1 MIDYYYKNKKNLFF
15 CFFVSVIVVSYGFVF
30 WDYDSND
37 SVNKITESAGKVR
50 VGDSA
55 LTNLEYAAMIKQ
67 DGWPVEK
74 LNTAADANYLSD
86 TEKNV
91 VLAHNLIRHDP
102 VKYADLYVAE
112 YKKFYSGKELRHPGV
127 EYVILTN
134 EGVLPAK
141 ELYSELQSTEPLPL
155 FYVSEK
161 LSAAAKNHAVHQ
173 SRTGEIGHGG
183 QGGLQARIER
193 EGEWKYTIGENITYG
208 RWSGHSAVLGLMVDD
223 GVPGRGH
230 RINILNEDFR
240 VLGVASESHPVYQGD
255 VYVIKY
261 AGDFEDVE
269 ID

>member
-1 MIDYYYKNKKNLFF
+1 MYYYKNRNILFF
-15 CFFVSVIVVSYGFVF
+15 CLFILVIVLSYGFVLGV
-30 WDYDSND
+30 YGSNN
-37 SVNKITESAGKVR
+37 SVNQINEPARDVR
-50 VGDSA
+50 AGDSG
-55 LTNLEYAAMIKQ
+55 LTNQEYAERLKQ
-67 DGWPVEK
+67 DGWPAEK
-74 LNTAADANYLSD
+74 LNTAAGANYLSD

-91 VLAHNLIRHDP
+91 VLVHNLIRHDP

-112 YKKFYSGKELRHPGV
+112 HKKFYSGKELRHPGV
-127 EYVILTN
+127 EYIILTH
-134 EGVLPAK
+134 EGVLPAE

-161 LSAAAKNHAVHQ
+161 LSAAASSHAEYQ
-173 SRTGEIGHGG
+173 SRTGETGHGG